1 MGGRCGYLWGRREI
15 NTKAMTWKPEGNSL
29 LGRCED
35 DNKADLK
42 ETEWEGMDF
51 MNQAYVWDNLPD
63 VVKTVM
69 EVLLP

>member
-51 MNQAYVWDNLPD
+51 MN
-63 VVKTVM
+63 
-69 EVLLP
+69 